1 MTVILSYG
9 DREASK
15 MSFYSQA
22 NTNYQTGGGV
32 GLTTTPASNTVA
44 AATAT
49 VNNKLKLLKK
59 RNALKKSLSNAAGAL
74 VGVDGD
80 DGALDPSPIGG
91 PVAYETT
98 LINSTGREDY
108 RSQNSL
114 NKASVYLSRN
124 SLNTAATNLDYYKSN
139 DTLNNSH
146 NYNGDE
152 YTGKNL
158 SRVKSTPHINQI
170 QATGNIQHS
179 AANIKLNQTQR
190 TRSENEISNLSDS
203 YRLKKTGPGS
213 NGNLGKQA
221 VHLTAKSKDH
231 LATTTTTTTTNT
243 EATTTPMTVRK
254 EDEYQHHFK
263 VYLGHAPNNNS
274 ASAANSYQQ
283 THNYSQH
290 TISMSTRAAA
300 LHAMNSNSPLELFDA
315 SPYNIMSDPVI
326 CEQFRKLYEEDE
338 YFQNVHKKC
347 VEWLNKYVFADYDS

>member
-1 MTVILSYG
+1 
-9 DREASK
+9 

-22 NTNYQTGGGV
+22 NTNYQTGGGGG
-32 GLTTTPASNTVA
+32 GLATSTSNTVA

-74 VGVDGD
+74 VGVEGD
-80 DGALDPSPIGG
+80 DGALLDPSPIG
-91 PVAYETT
+91 VAYETT

-170 QATGNIQHS
+170 QATNNIQHS

-213 NGNLGKQA
+213 NGNLANQQKQT

-231 LATTTTTTTTNT
+231 LATTTTTNT

-274 ASAANSYQQ
+274 ASANSYQQ

-347 VEWLNKYVFADYDS
+347 VEWLNKYVFVDYDS